1 MPYLGRPALP
11 EFPVTKKEP
20 PKANPPRRSLRLAL
34 AQIGLR
40 VGDLDANVRQITAH
54 TVRARRAGVD
64 LIVFP
69 ELTICGYLP
78 EDLLLKRQFIDDNLA
93 ALQRAAAACRGIT
106 AIIGF
111 VDRQDD
117 LYNAA
122 AVVDDGEVRL
132 VYHKQYLP
140 NYGVFDEARYF
151 KPGVVAPVFV
161 KNGVIIG
168 VNICEDL
175 WHAEGPATVQ
185 AIGGRADLILNL
197 TASPY
202 HAGKPALRDEMLARR
217 SRENGIVI
225 AYANQV
231 GGQDDLVFDGGS
243 LVYGADGRCL
253 ARGPMFEEAL
263 MIVDLDGLND
273 PVKDNPPHPHRL
285 DPRRRTG
292 RSEALSVPTY
302 LLSSRRPPRRVG
314 PTTTPAIAVRL
325 SSHEEI
331 YRAIRL
337 GLSDYV
343 KKSGLETV
351 VVGLSGGIDSALV
364 ATLAADALGADHV
377 VGLFMASRYTAK
389 QSGEDAATLA
399 TRLGIRLISLP
410 IEEAFQTYL
419 SMLSPLF
426 AGRPPDITEENLQ
439 ARIRATLLM
448 AMANKFGWLLLAT
461 GNKSECSVGYA
472 TLYGDM
478 AGGFAPIKDLWKTT
492 VYALARWRNRQ
503 GPVHP
508 IPTRILRRPPTA
520 ELRPDQTDEAALA
533 PYAILDPILRAF
545 VEDDKSV
552 SEIVKMGFDRKM
564 VTRIVALVA
573 RSEFKRRQAP
583 IGVKVSPRA
592 FGKDRRMPITQDYAE
607 R

>member
-1 MPYLGRPALP
+1 M
-11 EFPVTKKEP
+11 KKNVSRQASP
-20 PKANPPRRSLRLAL
+20 IRQSFRLAI

-40 VGDLDANVRQITAH
+40 VGDLDANVRQIAANAA
-54 TVRARRAGVD
+54 RARRAGAD

-69 ELTICGYLP
+69 ELTLCGYLP

-93 ALQRAAAACRGIT
+93 AFKQAVAACRGIT

-122 AVVDDGEVRL
+122 AVIDDGEVRL

-161 KNGVIIG
+161 KNGTTFG

-175 WHAEGPATVQ
+175 WHVEGPATVQ
-185 AIGGRADLILNL
+185 AIGGRARVIINL

-202 HAGKPALRDEMLARR
+202 HTGKPALRDAMLSRR
-217 SRENGIVI
+217 SRENGVII

-243 LVYGADGRCL
+243 LVYGADGRCI
-253 ARGPMFEEAL
+253 ARGPMFEAAL
-263 MIVDLDGLND
+263 MIVDLADLND
-273 PVKDNPPHPHRL
+273 PAGSGPSNPPHPERL

-302 LLSSRRPPRRVG
+302 LLPTRRPPRRVG
-314 PTTTPAIAVRL
+314 PPTTPAIVARL
-325 SSHEEI
+325 SPHEEI
-331 YRAIRL
+331 YRAIQT
-337 GLSDYV
+337 GLSDYA
-343 KKSGLETV
+343 KRNGLATA

-364 ATLAADALGADHV
+364 ATLAVDALGADHV

-389 QSGEDAATLA
+389 QSGEDAAALA
-399 TRLGIRLISLP
+399 TRLGIRLISIP
-410 IEEAFQTYL
+410 IEAAFETHL
-419 SMLSPLF
+419 AMLAPHVE
-426 AGRPPDITEENLQ
+426 GRPPGIAEENVQ

-461 GNKSECSVGYA
+461 GNKSELSVGYA

-503 GPVHP
+503 GRP

-545 VEDDKSV
+545 VEDDKSI
-552 SEIVKMGFDRKM
+552 SEIVEMGFDRKT
-564 VTRIVALVA
+564 VARIVALVA
-573 RSEFKRRQAP
+573 RAEFKRRQAP
-583 IGVKVSPRA
+583 IGVKISPRA
-592 FGKDRRMPITQDYAE
+592 YGKDRRMPITQNYTE
-607 R
+607 P

>member
-1 MPYLGRPALP
+1 MAKKVARYTN
-11 EFPVTKKEP
+11 PVCKP
-20 PKANPPRRSLRLAL
+20 LRLAL

-40 VGDLDANVRQITAH
+40 VGDLYANVRQVAVHAAH
-54 TVRARRAGVD
+54 ARRAGAD

-69 ELTICGYLP
+69 ELTLCGYLP
-78 EDLLLKRQFIDDNLA
+78 EDLLLKRHFIDDNLV

-106 AIIGF
+106 AIVGF
-111 VDRQDD
+111 VDRKDD

-122 AVVDDGEVRL
+122 AVIDDGQVSL

-161 KNGVIIG
+161 KAGIIIG

-202 HAGKPALRDEMLARR
+202 HVGKPALREAMLARR
-217 SRENGIVI
+217 SHENGVVI
-225 AYANQV
+225 AYTNQV
-231 GGQDDLVFDGGS
+231 GGQDDLIFDGGS

-263 MIVDLDGLND
+263 MIVDLADWPRLEGSHLST
-273 PVKDNPPHPHRL
+273 PPDSHRL
-285 DPRRRTG
+285 DPCRRTY

-302 LLSSRRPPRRVG
+302 FLPDHRPPRRRG
-314 PTTTPAIAVRL
+314 PPTAPAVVARL
-325 SSHEEI
+325 SPSAEI
-331 YRAIRL
+331 YRALRL

-343 KKSGLETV
+343 KKNGFETV

-377 VGLFMASRYTAK
+377 VGIFMASRYTAK
-389 QSGEDAATLA
+389 QSGEDAAALA
-399 TRLGIRLISLP
+399 KRLGIRLISLS
-410 IEEAFQTYL
+410 IEAAFEAYL
-419 SMLSPLF
+419 ATLAPLF
-426 AGRPPDITEENLQ
+426 SGRPPDVTEENLQ
-439 ARIRATLLM
+439 ARIRATILM
-448 AMANKFGWLLLAT
+448 ALANKFGWLLLAT
-461 GNKSECSVGYA
+461 GNKSEISVGYA

-478 AGGFAPIKDLWKTT
+478 AGGFAPIKDLWKTR
-492 VYALARWRNRQ
+492 VYTLARWRNRQ
-503 GPVHP
+503 GRP
-508 IPTRILRRPPTA
+508 IPARILRRPPTA
-520 ELRPDQTDEAALA
+520 ELRPDQTDEATLA

-552 SEIVKMGFDRKM
+552 SEIVNLGFDRKT
-564 VTRIVALVA
+564 VTRIVALVE

-583 IGVKVSPRA
+583 IGVKISLRA
-592 FGKDRRMPITQDYAE
+592 FGKDRRMPITQNYAE
-607 R
+607 RQLRSQTL

>member
-1 MPYLGRPALP
+1 MPKSLVGEGARDIA
-11 EFPVTKKEP
+11 
-20 PKANPPRRSLRLAL
+20 AAPRRPVPQSLRLAL

-40 VGDLDANVRQITAH
+40 VGDFSANVRQIADNAA
-54 TVRARRAGVD
+54 RARRAGAD

-69 ELTICGYLP
+69 ELTVCGYLP
-78 EDLLLKRQFIDDNLA
+78 EDLLLKRQFIDDNLV
-93 ALQRAAAACRGIT
+93 ALKRAAAACRGIT

-132 VYHKQYLP
+132 VYHKQFLP
-140 NYGVFDEARYF
+140 NYGVFDEVRYF

-161 KNGVIIG
+161 KSGVTFG

-185 AIGGRADLILNL
+185 AMGGRASLIINL

-202 HAGKPALRDEMLARR
+202 HTGKPALREAMLARR
-217 SRENGIVI
+217 SRENGVVIV
-225 AYANQV
+225 YTNQV

-263 MIVDLDGLND
+263 MIVDLADLND
-273 PVKDNPPHPHRL
+273 SDGSNPSPRSHRL

-302 LLSSRRPPRRVG
+302 LLPDRRPPRRVG
-314 PTTTPAIAVRL
+314 PPTTPAIAARL
-325 SSHEEI
+325 PPPAEI

-337 GLSDYV
+337 GLSDYA
-343 KKSGLETV
+343 KKNSLETV

-364 ATLAADALGADHV
+364 ATLAVDALGADHV

-389 QSGEDAATLA
+389 QSGEDAAALA

-426 AGRPPDITEENLQ
+426 AGRPPDIAEENLQ
-439 ARIRATLLM
+439 ARIRATILM
-448 AMANKFGWLLLAT
+448 AMANKFGWLVLAT
-461 GNKSECSVGYA
+461 GNKSEISVGYA

-503 GPVHP
+503 GKMQP
-508 IPTRILRRPPTA
+508 IPTRIFRRPPTA

-533 PYAILDPILRAF
+533 PYAILDPILRAL

-552 SEIVKMGFDRKM
+552 PEIVKMGFDRKT
-564 VTRIVALVA
+564 VARIAALVA

-583 IGVKVSPRA
+583 IGVKISPRA
-592 FGKDRRMPITQDYAE
+592 FGKDRRMPMTHGYVE

>member
-1 MPYLGRPALP
+1 MPRLP
-11 EFPVTKKEP
+11 TRQP
-20 PKANPPRRSLRLAL
+20 LRLAL

-40 VGDLDANVRQITAH
+40 VGDLDANVQQIAADAE
-54 TVRARRAGVD
+54 RARRAGAD

-106 AIIGF
+106 AMIGF

-122 AVVDDGEVRL
+122 AVIDDGEVRL
-132 VYHKQYLP
+132 IYHKQYLP

-151 KPGVVAPVFV
+151 KAGVVAPVFV
-161 KNGVIIG
+161 KNGVTIG

-185 AIGGRADLILNL
+185 AIGGRADVIINL

-202 HAGKPALRDEMLARR
+202 HVGKPALRDAMLARR
-217 SRENGIVI
+217 SRENGVVI

-253 ARGPMFEEAL
+253 ARGPMFEPAL
-263 MIVDLDGLND
+263 MIVDLPNLPDLND
-273 PVKDNPPHPHRL
+273 SNAPDGGNPSNLPPPHRL

-302 LLSSRRPPRRVG
+302 VLPSRPPPRRMG
-314 PTTTPAIAVRL
+314 PPTTPAIVARL
-325 SSHEEI
+325 APPAEM
-331 YRAIRL
+331 YRALRL
-337 GLSDYV
+337 GLFDYA
-343 KKSGLETV
+343 KKNGLPTV

-364 ATLAADALGADHV
+364 ATLAVDALGADHV

-389 QSGEDAATLA
+389 ASGDDAAALA
-399 TRLGIRLISLP
+399 KRLGIRLISLP

-419 SMLSPLF
+419 GMLAPLF
-426 AGRPPDITEENLQ
+426 TGRPPDIAEENLQ

-448 AMANKFGWLLLAT
+448 ALANKFGWLLLAT
-461 GNKSECSVGYA
+461 GNKSEMSVGYA

-492 VYALARWRNRQ
+492 VYTLARWRNRQ
-503 GPVHP
+503 DKVQP
-508 IPTRILRRPPTA
+508 IPPRILRRPPTA

-533 PYAILDPILRAF
+533 PYATLDPILRAF
-545 VEDDKSV
+545 VEEDKSV
-552 SEIVKMGFDRKM
+552 SEIVKMGFDRKT
-564 VTRIVALVA
+564 VARIVALVT

-583 IGVKVSPRA
+583 IGVKITPRA
-592 FGKDRRMPITQDYAE
+592 FGKDRRMPITQDYVE